1 MTDVERRVAL
11 EAIAAEVRAC
21 TNCRLHET
29 RTRAVP
35 GEGDPETEVV
45 FVGEGPG
52 FNEDRQGRPFVG
64 RAGDLLVK
72 LLASIGWRR
81 EDVFITNVVKCRP
94 PDNRDPQPDEIAACA
109 PFLRRQLEVLDPA
122 VVVTLGRYSMGTFM
136 PGARI
141 SQAHGT
147 VRPVDPATGA
157 ASALVFAMYHPA
169 AALRTPAIE
178 RESYADIAAV
188 PSALID
194 ARRRREPAP
203 EPPTEPEAPEPS
215 DPATNAAHARP
226 GRLRPRPASQP
237 AADRRGAPTDP
248 LLAQSRNPMPTNND
262 QPLRIIPLGGVGE
275 IGKNMYVFEYRDEI
289 VVIDCG
295 LMFPDE
301 EMFGIDLVIPDI
313 TYLKERRANVK
324 AFLITHAHEDHVG
337 ALPYVLPEFPGVPV
351 YASTLA
357 RGLLGNKIKEH
368 KLHNNP
374 LLALEPGDEID
385 IGAFHVIPFRVGHS
399 IPDAMGIALR
409 TPVGTIVHTGDFK
422 FDHTPVDGKLSDFA
436 ILARLGEEGVAC
448 LLSDS
453 TRAENPGYTP
463 SERTVGDAFREI
475 MEPLDGRVIVATF
488 ASNIARVQQVL
499 DAAADMNRNVSVIGR
514 SMEQNFR
521 IATDLGYLTYD
532 PSRIVPKDK
541 IKDHPDAKLV
551 IATTGAQGEPMAG
564 LARMANRDH
573 RFVEIQ
579 PGDTVIVSASPIPG
593 NEEYVSRT
601 IDNLF
606 KAGANV
612 YYHTIKRAH
621 VSGHASQEELKLM
634 LGLTKP
640 KHFIPIH
647 GEFRMQVQHGRLAI
661 ETGVE
666 PENVFII
673 ENGMPIELYAD
684 GSARRG
690 TPVTAGYVYV
700 DGLSVGEVGDI
711 VLRDRRALANDGIF
725 MIVVTVDK
733 QTGSI
738 VGKPEIITRGFVHL
752 NERDPIMDEAV
763 ERVMAS
769 IDTPGD
775 HISEIALLKTQIK
788 DGVSRYL
795 YEQTKRRPMVFPVVV
810 EV

>member
-1 MTDVERRVAL
+1 VSMSTS
-11 EAIAAEVRAC
+11 
-21 TNCRLHET
+21 
-29 RTRAVP
+29 
-35 GEGDPETEVV
+35 
-45 FVGEGPG
+45 
-52 FNEDRQGRPFVG
+52 
-64 RAGDLLVK
+64 
-72 LLASIGWRR
+72 SI
-81 EDVFITNVVKCRP
+81 
-94 PDNRDPQPDEIAACA
+94 
-109 PFLRRQLEVLDPA
+109 
-122 VVVTLGRYSMGTFM
+122 
-136 PGARI
+136 
-141 SQAHGT
+141 
-147 VRPVDPATGA
+147 
-157 ASALVFAMYHPA
+157 
-169 AALRTPAIE
+169 
-178 RESYADIAAV
+178 
-188 PSALID
+188 
-194 ARRRREPAP
+194 
-203 EPPTEPEAPEPS
+203 
-215 DPATNAAHARP
+215 
-226 GRLRPRPASQP
+226 
-237 AADRRGAPTDP
+237 
-248 LLAQSRNPMPTNND
+248 
-262 QPLRIIPLGGVGE
+262 PLRIIPLGGVGE
-275 IGKNMYVFEYRDEI
+275 IGKNMYVFEYGEEI

-313 TYLKERRANVK
+313 SYLKERKANVK
-324 AFLITHAHEDHVG
+324 AFVISHAHEDHVG

-374 LLALEPGDEID
+374 LIALEPGDELE
-385 IGAFHVIPFRVGHS
+385 IGPFRVLAFRIGHS
-399 IPDAMGIALR
+399 IPDAMGIAIR
-409 TPVGTIVHTGDFK
+409 TPVGVVVHTGDFK

-436 ILARLGEEGVAC
+436 ILAKLGAEGVIC

-463 SERTVGDAFREI
+463 SERTVGEAFREI

-499 DAAADMNRNVSVIGR
+499 DAAASFERQVTVIGR

-521 IATDLGYLTYD
+521 IASDLGYLQYD
-532 PSRIVPKDK
+532 ASRIVAKDK
-541 IKDHPDAKLV
+541 LNEVPDDKLV
-551 IATTGAQGEPMAG
+551 ICTTGAQGEPMAG

-573 RFVEIQ
+573 RFVEIKQ
-579 PGDTVIVSASPIPG
+579 GDTVIVSASPIPG

-612 YYHTIKRAH
+612 FYHTIKRAH

-640 KHFIPIH
+640 RHFIPIH

-661 ETGVE
+661 ETGVL

-673 ENGMPIELYAD
+673 ENGTPIEILDD

-690 TPVTAGYVYV
+690 QPVTAGYVYV

-711 VLRDRRALANDGIF
+711 VLRDRKALANDGMF
-725 MIVVTVDK
+725 MVVVTVDK
-733 QTGSI
+733 QTGNI
-738 VGKPEIITRGFVHL
+738 VGRPEVITRGFVHL
-752 NERDPIMDEAV
+752 NERDPIMDEAID
-763 ERVMAS
+763 RVMTS
-769 IDTPGD
+769 IQNPGD
-775 HISEIALLKTQIK
+775 HISEIGLLKSQIK

>member
-1 MTDVERRVAL
+1 
-11 EAIAAEVRAC
+11 
-21 TNCRLHET
+21 
-29 RTRAVP
+29 
-35 GEGDPETEVV
+35 
-45 FVGEGPG
+45 
-52 FNEDRQGRPFVG
+52 
-64 RAGDLLVK
+64 
-72 LLASIGWRR
+72 
-81 EDVFITNVVKCRP
+81 
-94 PDNRDPQPDEIAACA
+94 
-109 PFLRRQLEVLDPA
+109 
-122 VVVTLGRYSMGTFM
+122 
-136 PGARI
+136 
-141 SQAHGT
+141 
-147 VRPVDPATGA
+147 
-157 ASALVFAMYHPA
+157 
-169 AALRTPAIE
+169 
-178 RESYADIAAV
+178 
-188 PSALID
+188 
-194 ARRRREPAP
+194 
-203 EPPTEPEAPEPS
+203 
-215 DPATNAAHARP
+215 
-226 GRLRPRPASQP
+226 
-237 AADRRGAPTDP
+237 
-248 LLAQSRNPMPTNND
+248 MPTSNI
-262 QPLRIIPLGGVGE
+262 PLRIIPLGGVGE
-275 IGKNMYVFEYRDEI
+275 IGKNMYVFEYGDDI

-313 TYLKERRANVK
+313 TYLKERKANVK
-324 AFLITHAHEDHVG
+324 AFVITHAHEDHVG

-374 LLALEPGDEID
+374 MVALEPGDELQ
-385 IGAFHVIPFRVGHS
+385 IGPFGVMAFRIGHS

-409 TPVGTIVHTGDFK
+409 TPVGVVVHTGDFK

-436 ILARLGEEGVAC
+436 ILARLGQEGVAC

-463 SERTVGDAFREI
+463 SERTVGEAFREI

-499 DAAADMNRNVSVIGR
+499 DAAASFERQVVVIGR

-521 IATDLGYLTYD
+521 IASDLGYLNYD
-532 PSRIVPKDK
+532 ASRIVPKDK
-541 IKDHPDAKLV
+541 LNEVPDNKLV
-551 IATTGAQGEPMAG
+551 ICTTGAQGEPMAG

-573 RFVEIQ
+573 RFVEIKQ
-579 PGDTVIVSASPIPG
+579 GDTVIVSASPIPG

-612 YYHTIKRAH
+612 FYHTIKRAH

-661 ETGVE
+661 ETGVA

-673 ENGMPIELYAD
+673 ENGTPIEILED
-684 GSARRG
+684 GTARRG
-690 TPVTAGYVYV
+690 QPVTAGYVYV
-700 DGLSVGEVGDI
+700 DGLSVGDVGEV
-711 VLRDRRALANDGIF
+711 VLRDRKALANDGMF
-725 MIVVTVDK
+725 MVVVTVDK
-733 QTGSI
+733 QSGNI
-738 VGKPEIITRGFVHL
+738 VGRPEIITRGFVHL
-752 NERDPIMDEAV
+752 NEKDPIMAEAID
-763 ERVMAS
+763 RVMTS
-769 IDTPGD
+769 IQNPGD
-775 HISEIALLKTQIK
+775 HISEIGLLKSQIK
-788 DGVSRYL
+788 DGVSRFL